1 VTPFGDKLIKAVK
14 IETGEIKITTLV
26 SVRYS
31 DLTLPSDAEIKEAQ
45 KQIEIAKATKI
56 VVPQMAIR
64 EQFKLLFESQN
75 FHDFT
80 FIIDGQKVFA
90 HKLLLQIR
98 SEFFRDNL
106 KGDEFILSNCSP
118 VVFQEFLRYFYTDN
132 CILFSDELM
141 SLARQYHFEALI
153 AKLEGRDASGLTLI
167 HSLESL
173 VNSVLFHDISFDVE
187 GTIIP
192 AHKLIL
198 RVRTEYFNSMF
209 SSGLRESQ
217 QKIIRIYD
225 CTPQVFID
233 ILKFIYTDS
242 CSISEENC
250 NSLME
255 QANFFQLDRL
265 KAICENFWI
274 GNINVQNACNL
285 IQIADRFNA
294 IQLRDFARE
303 FIFSHIQEVIVTEG
317 FKDLD
322 QTLVSQI
329 LLAAVQ
335 RSK

>member
-1 VTPFGDKLIKAVK
+1 
-14 IETGEIKITTLV
+14 
-26 SVRYS
+26 VRSLY
-31 DLTLPSDAEIKEAQ
+31 LTLTRVVIF
-45 KQIEIAKATKI
+45 I
-56 VVPQMAIR
+56 V
-64 EQFKLLFESQN
+64 
-75 FHDFT
+75 
-80 FIIDGQKVFA
+80 DGQRVFA

-106 KGDEFILSNCSP
+106 KGDEFVVSNCSP
-118 VVFQEFLRYFYTDN
+118 DVFQEFLRYFYTDN

-167 HSLESL
+167 HCLESL
-173 VNSVLFHDISFDVE
+173 VNSVFFQDISFDVE

-209 SSGLRESQ
+209 ASGLRESQ

-233 ILKFIYTDS
+233 ILKFIYIDS
-242 CSISEENC
+242 CSISEDNC

-274 GNINVQNACNL
+274 GNINVQNACSL

-303 FIFSHIQEVIVTEG
+303 FIFSHIQEVITTEG
-317 FKDLD
+317 FKELD